1 MTKRFRGLPKKQAE
15 VFEQIAVGKDG
26 GHHPATLNALGR
38 KRLIKFAEKT
48 LRSDA
53 LGAIIVQVPYVPIP
67 IHVEWCEW
75 CADIEEE

>member
-1 MTKRFRGLPKKQAE
+1 
-15 VFEQIAVGKDG
+15 
-26 GHHPATLNALGR
+26 
-38 KRLIKFAEKT
+38 LIKFAEKT

-75 CADIEEE
+75 CADIEEEEDENTHTGDRD